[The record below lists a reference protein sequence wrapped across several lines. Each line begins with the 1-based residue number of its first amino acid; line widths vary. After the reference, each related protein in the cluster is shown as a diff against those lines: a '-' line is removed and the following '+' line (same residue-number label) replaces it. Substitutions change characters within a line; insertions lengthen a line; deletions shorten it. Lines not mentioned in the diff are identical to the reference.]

1 MKIDADPLPARLIQ
15 AHGWAAALLVLA
27 ASFPGAALACAR
39 IFDRPYGLE
48 LSYSEIFHAQIETLR
63 TFDVGEDREGVV
75 AGYRLIESFR
85 GSPPSSG
92 EVVQTRHRD
101 FSTSCDSR
109 ILWELA
115 EGDHVVLYVWV
126 SDETPPRRF
135 PGVDSAHLRND
146 ANASLTIDRLRKFKS
161 EQP

>member
-1 MKIDADPLPARLIQ
+1 MRVDADPLPARLIQ
-15 AHGWAAALLVLA
+15 ARSWVTVLLVLA
-27 ASFPGAALACAR
+27 ASLPGAASACSR

-48 LSYSEIFHAQIETLR
+48 LSYSEIFHARIDNLR
-63 TFDVGEDREGVV
+63 TFDAGEDREGMV

-85 GSPPSSG
+85 GSPPPSG

-109 ILWELA
+109 ILWDVA
-115 EGDHVVLYVWV
+115 EGDQVVLYVWV
-126 SDETPPRRF
+126 SDETQSRRV
-135 PGVDSAHLRND
+135 PGVDSVHLMED
-146 ANASLTIDRLRKFKS
+146 AAASFTIERLRKFKS